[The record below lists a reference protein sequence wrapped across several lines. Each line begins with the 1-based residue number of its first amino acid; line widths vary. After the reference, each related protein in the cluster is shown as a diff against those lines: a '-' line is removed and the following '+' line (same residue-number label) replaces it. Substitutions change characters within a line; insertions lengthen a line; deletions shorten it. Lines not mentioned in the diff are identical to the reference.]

1 MPIDGRAVGAISIT
15 NRSVK
20 FFAKTP
26 GNPLGKNTCYAP
38 YTADYQYIS
47 PYNDLR
53 LPLGI
58 GSASGLEFSIS
69 HFPLCVPPIAS
80 MHCLFLFS

>member
-26 GNPLGKNTCYAP
+26 GNTLAKTLVMRHMLQIINIYFPIMICVYPLAL
-38 YTADYQYIS
+38 AVQ
-47 PYNDLR
+47 
-53 LPLGI
+53 
-58 GSASGLEFSIS
+58 
-69 HFPLCVPPIAS
+69 VV
-80 MHCLFLFS
+80 

>member
-26 GNPLGKNTCYAP
+26 GNPLAEMLV
-38 YTADYQYIS
+38 
-47 PYNDLR
+47 LR
-53 LPLGI
+53 RTLQI
-58 GSASGLEFSIS
+58 INVCFSIMIYVY
-69 HFPLCVPPIAS
+69 PLALAGRVV
-80 MHCLFLFS
+80 

>member
-26 GNPLGKNTCYAP
+26 GNPLAKNAFLALYA
-38 YTADYQYIS
+38 ADYQYIS

-58 GSASGLEFSIS
+58 GSASGLEFR
-69 HFPLCVPPIAS
+69 A
-80 MHCLFLFS
+80 